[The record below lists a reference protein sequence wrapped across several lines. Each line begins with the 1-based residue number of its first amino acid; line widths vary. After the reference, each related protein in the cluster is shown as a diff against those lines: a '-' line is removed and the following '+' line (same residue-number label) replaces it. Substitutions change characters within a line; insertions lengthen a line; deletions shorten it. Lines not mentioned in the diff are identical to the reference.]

1 MDTRSAHKFLR
12 GTADT
17 TAWDITIAAGIL
29 ISGWESMTV
38 VKSKRPSRSGT
49 KREHGTSVL
58 TALHQ
63 VRELIVQ
70 GKLSP
75 GTWIVEGELA
85 KRLHL
90 SRTPAR
96 AALQWLQQEG
106 YVRVHRTAN
115 KSRMIV
121 SPLTKEDANEL
132 YAVIGRLEGL
142 AGRITAALPKA
153 ERQAIAQKLKNL
165 NQRLAEIRSNPSEQG
180 AIFDID
186 RDFHRLVVESGAG
199 PRLKSLHKTIEPQ
212 VERYWRLYASSIINN
227 LQLSIDEHNEIIASL
242 LAGDADRT
250 ERALQLN
257 WENGCERL
265 GHVIDVFGERGS
277 W

>member
-1 MDTRSAHKFLR
+1 
-12 GTADT
+12 
-17 TAWDITIAAGIL
+17 
-29 ISGWESMTV
+29 MTV
-38 VKSKRPSRSGT
+38 AKTKKASRAGGT

-106 YVRVHRTAN
+106 YIRVHRTAN

-142 AGRITAALPKA
+142 AGRITAGQPKA
-153 ERQAIAQKLKNL
+153 ERLALAQKLKGL
-165 NQRLAEIRSNPSEQG
+165 NEQLAKIKDHPSEQG
-180 AIFDID
+180 TIFDID

-199 PRLKSLHKTIEPQ
+199 PRLRNLHKMIEPQ
-212 VERYWRLYASSIINN
+212 VERYWRLYASSIIGN
-227 LQLSIDEHNEIIASL
+227 LQYSIDEHNEIIAAL
-242 LAGDADRT
+242 IAGDANRM
-250 ERALQLN
+250 ERSLQLN
-257 WENGCERL
+257 WEKGRERL
-265 GHVIDVFGERGS
+265 GQVIDVFGERGS

>member
-1 MDTRSAHKFLR
+1 MARQ
-12 GTADT
+12 
-17 TAWDITIAAGIL
+17 
-29 ISGWESMTV
+29 ISESGNAMAV
-38 VKSKRPSRSGT
+38 T
-49 KREHGTSVL
+49 KRKKASEASGARRQHGSSVL
-58 TALHQ
+58 VALHHIRQ
-63 VRELIVQ
+63 LIVE

-121 SPLTKEDANEL
+121 SSLTKEDAGEL

-142 AGRITAALPKA
+142 AGRITAGLPKA
-153 ERQAIAQKLKNL
+153 ERMAIVEKLKGM
-165 NQRLAEIRSNPSEQG
+165 NQQLARIRKNPSEQG
-180 AIFDID
+180 KIFEID
-186 RDFHRLVVESGAG
+186 RAFHRLMVESGAG
-199 PRLKSLHKTIEPQ
+199 PRLKGLHKTVEPQ
-212 VERYWRLYASSIINN
+212 VERYWRLYASSIIGN
-227 LQLSIDEHNEIIASL
+227 LQSSIDEHNEIISAL
-242 LAGDADRT
+242 IAGDADRI
-250 ERALQLN
+250 ERALQVN
-257 WENGCERL
+257 WENGCVRL

>member
-1 MDTRSAHKFLR
+1 
-12 GTADT
+12 
-17 TAWDITIAAGIL
+17 
-29 ISGWESMTV
+29 MTV
-38 VKSKRPSRSGT
+38 GKKRPARAGVT

-63 VRELIVQ
+63 VRDLIVQ

-85 KRLHL
+85 KRLNL

-121 SPLTKEDANEL
+121 SPLTKEDASEL

-153 ERQAIAQKLKNL
+153 ERLTIAHKLKGL
-165 NQRLAEIRSNPSEQG
+165 NQQLAQIRNNPGEQG

-227 LQLSIDEHNEIIASL
+227 LQLSIDEHNEIIAAL
-242 LAGDADRT
+242 IAGDADRM
-250 ERALQLN
+250 ERALQVN
-257 WENGCERL
+257 WENGYERL

>member
-1 MDTRSAHKFLR
+1 MSRGLERRSMTTRGTRSAR
-12 GTADT
+12 EG
-17 TAWDITIAAGIL
+17 
-29 ISGWESMTV
+29 
-38 VKSKRPSRSGT
+38 RP
-49 KREHGTSVL
+49 KREHGSTVL

-63 VRELIVQ
+63 VRQLIVE

-106 YVRVHRTAN
+106 YVQVHRTAN
-115 KSRMIV
+115 KSRMVV

-142 AGRITAALPKA
+142 AGRTTAQLPRADRLAMA
-153 ERQAIAQKLKNL
+153 EKLRELNQKLADIKDH
-165 NQRLAEIRSNPSEQG
+165 PSQQA

-186 RDFHRLVVESGAG
+186 RDFHRLIVKSGAG
-199 PRLKSLHKTIEPQ
+199 PRLRSLHNTVEPQ
-212 VERYWRLYASSIINN
+212 VERYWRLYASSIIGN
-227 LQLSIDEHNEIIASL
+227 LQLSIDEHNAIISAL
-242 LAGDADRT
+242 VAGDADRM
-250 ERALQLN
+250 ERALQVN
-257 WENGCERL
+257 WENGRARL
-265 GHVIDVFGERGS
+265 GQVIDIFGERGS

>member
-1 MDTRSAHKFLR
+1 MAVT
-12 GTADT
+12 
-17 TAWDITIAAGIL
+17 
-29 ISGWESMTV
+29 
-38 VKSKRPSRSGT
+38 KRKKTPEASGT
-49 KREHGTSVL
+49 RRQHGTSVL
-58 TALHQ
+58 SALHHIRQ
-63 VRELIVQ
+63 LIIE

-121 SPLTKEDANEL
+121 SSLTKEDAGEL

-142 AGRITAALPKA
+142 AGRITAGLPKQK
-153 ERQAIAQKLKNL
+153 RMAIVEKLKTF
-165 NQRLAEIRSNPSEQG
+165 NQQLARIRNNPSEQG
-180 AIFDID
+180 KIFEID
-186 RDFHRLVVESGAG
+186 RAFHHLVIESGAG
-199 PRLKSLHKTIEPQ
+199 PRLKGLHKTIEPQ
-212 VERYWRLYASSIINN
+212 VERYWRLYASSIIGN
-227 LQLSIDEHNEIIASL
+227 LQLSIDEHNEIIAAL
-242 LAGDADRT
+242 TAGDADGT
-250 ERALQLN
+250 ERALQVN

>member
-1 MDTRSAHKFLR
+1 MDTS
-12 GTADT
+12 GQ
-17 TAWDITIAAGIL
+17 TIAPGRLRQQSYNVGNPISTGDNMTATKTRRQPSAG
-29 ISGWESMTV
+29 GA
-38 VKSKRPSRSGT
+38 

-70 GKLSP
+70 GKLAP

-132 YAVIGRLEGL
+132 YAMIGRLEGL
-142 AGRITAALPKA
+142 AARITASLPKA
-153 ERQAIAQKLKNL
+153 ERAVIAHKLKNL
-165 NQRLAEIRSNPSEQG
+165 NQQLTQIQTNPSEQG
-180 AIFDID
+180 KIFDLD
-186 RDFHRLVVESGAG
+186 RDFHRLILDSGAG
-199 PRLKSLHKTIEPQ
+199 PRLKAFHKTIEPQ
-212 VERYWRLYASSIINN
+212 VERYWRLYASSIIGN
-227 LQLSIDEHNEIIASL
+227 LQLSIDEHNEIIAAL
-242 LAGDADRT
+242 LAGDADRV
-250 ERALQLN
+250 ERALQVN
-257 WENGCERL
+257 WENGCVRL

>member
-1 MDTRSAHKFLR
+1 MAVLSGGNCGPNG
-12 GTADT
+12 GTMAVT
-17 TAWDITIAAGIL
+17 KT
-29 ISGWESMTV
+29 
-38 VKSKRPSRSGT
+38 KSSSRSGGT

-106 YVRVHRTAN
+106 YIRVHRTAN

-132 YAVIGRLEGL
+132 YAIIGRLEGL
-142 AGRITAALPKA
+142 AGRITAALPKP
-153 ERQAIAQKLKNL
+153 ERVAIAQKLKAI
-165 NQRLAEIRSNPSEQG
+165 NQRLAEIKNNPSEQG
-180 AIFDID
+180 QIFDID
-186 RDFHRLVVESGAG
+186 RDFHRVVVESGSG
-199 PRLKSLHKTIEPQ
+199 PRLLNLHKMIEPQ
-212 VERYWRLYASSIINN
+212 VERYWRLYASSIIGN
-227 LQLSIDEHNEIIASL
+227 LQYSIDEHNDIIAAL
-242 LAGDADRT
+242 LAGDAIQM
-250 ERALQLN
+250 ERSLQIN
-257 WENGCERL
+257 WEKGRERL
-265 GHVIDVFGERGS
+265 GKVIDVFGERGS

>member
-1 MDTRSAHKFLR
+1 
-12 GTADT
+12 
-17 TAWDITIAAGIL
+17 
-29 ISGWESMTV
+29 MTV
-38 VKSKRPSRSGT
+38 AKTKRASRVGGI

-106 YVRVHRTAN
+106 YIRVQRTAN

-132 YAVIGRLEGL
+132 YAVIGRIEGL
-142 AGRITAALPKA
+142 AGRITAALPKS
-153 ERQAIAQKLKNL
+153 ERMAIAEKLKEL
-165 NQRLAEIRSNPSEQG
+165 NQRLAEIKNNPAEQG
-180 AIFDID
+180 EIFVID
-186 RDFHRLVVESGAG
+186 HDFHRLIVESGAG
-199 PRLKSLHKTIEPQ
+199 PRLHNLHKMIEPQ
-212 VERYWRLYASSIINN
+212 VERYWRLYASSIIGN
-227 LQLSIDEHNEIIASL
+227 LQYSIDEHNEIINAL
-242 LAGDADRT
+242 IAGDANLM
-250 ERALQLN
+250 ERSLQIN
-257 WENGCERL
+257 WEMGRERL
-265 GHVIDVFGERGS
+265 GKVIDIFGERGS

>member
-1 MDTRSAHKFLR
+1 MAGKTRR
-12 GTADT
+12 TAK
-17 TAWDITIAAGIL
+17 AGAN
-29 ISGWESMTV
+29 
-38 VKSKRPSRSGT
+38 

-58 TALHQ
+58 AALHQ

-85 KRLHL
+85 RRLHL

-142 AGRITAALPKA
+142 AGRKTAALAKA
-153 ERQAIAQKLKNL
+153 ERAAIAQKLGDL
-165 NQRLAEIRSNPSEQG
+165 NQKLVHILSNPAQQAEI
-180 AIFDID
+180 FDVD
-186 RDFHRLVVESGAG
+186 RDFHRLIVESGAG
-199 PRLKSLHKTIEPQ
+199 PRLKSLHKAIEPQ
-212 VERYWRLYASSIINN
+212 VERYWRLYASSIIGN
-227 LQLSIDEHNEIIASL
+227 LQLSIDEHNEIIAAL

-250 ERALQLN
+250 ERALQTN
-257 WENGCERL
+257 WSKGCERL
-265 GHVIDVFGERGS
+265 EHVIDIFGERGS

>member
-1 MDTRSAHKFLR
+1 MTPTKTR
-12 GTADT
+12 
-17 TAWDITIAAGIL
+17 
-29 ISGWESMTV
+29 
-38 VKSKRPSRSGT
+38 RPRDLKP
-49 KREHGTSVL
+49 KREHGNSVL

-63 VRELIVQ
+63 VRQLIVE

-106 YVRVHRTAN
+106 YVQVHRTAN

-132 YAVIGRLEGL
+132 YAIIGRLEGL
-142 AGRITAALPKA
+142 AARITAQLPKA
-153 ERQAIAQKLKNL
+153 ERTAMADQLKRL
-165 NQRLAEIRSNPSEQG
+165 NQRLADIKDHPSEQG

-186 RDFHRLVVESGAG
+186 RNFHRLIVESAAG
-199 PRLKSLHKTIEPQ
+199 PRLRSLHNTVEPQ
-212 VERYWRLYASSIINN
+212 VEQIGRASC
-227 LQLSIDEHNEIIASL
+227 
-242 LAGDADRT
+242 R
-250 ERALQLN
+250 ER
-257 WENGCERL
+257 
-265 GHVIDVFGERGS
+265 V
-277 W
+277 

>member
-1 MDTRSAHKFLR
+1 MSEDRTIETCVLR
-12 GTADT
+12 VMWGV
-17 TAWDITIAAGIL
+17 
-29 ISGWESMTV
+29 MTV
-38 VKSKRPSRSGT
+38 AKARRVAKAESS

-58 TALHQ
+58 TALQ
-63 VRELIVQ
+63 QLRELIVH

-90 SRTPAR
+90 SRTPTR

-106 YVRVHRTAN
+106 YIREHRTAT

-121 SPLTKEDANEL
+121 SPLTKEDAKEL

-142 AGRITAALPKA
+142 AGRITAALSKP
-153 ERQAIAQKLKNL
+153 ERTAIAAQLKSF
-165 NQRLAEIRSNPSEQG
+165 NQQLARIKDHPSQQG
-180 AIFDID
+180 AIFDLD

-199 PRLKSLHKTIEPQ
+199 PRLLNWHKTVEPQ
-212 VERYWRLYASSIINN
+212 VERYWRLYASSIVSN
-227 LQLSIDEHNEIIASL
+227 LQFSIDEHNEIIRAL
-242 LAGDADRT
+242 TEGDQDRM
-250 ERALQLN
+250 ERALQAN

>member
-1 MDTRSAHKFLR
+1 
-12 GTADT
+12 
-17 TAWDITIAAGIL
+17 
-29 ISGWESMTV
+29 MTV
-38 VKSKRPSRSGT
+38 AKTKRSPKTGGT

-58 TALHQ
+58 SALHQ

-106 YVRVHRTAN
+106 YIRVHRTAN

-132 YAVIGRLEGL
+132 YAVIGRIEGL
-142 AGRITAALPKA
+142 AGRITAELPKA
-153 ERQAIAQKLKNL
+153 ERLAIAQKLKAL
-165 NQRLAEIRSNPSEQG
+165 NHRLTEIRTNPSEQG
-180 AIFDID
+180 EIFDID
-186 RDFHRLVVESGAG
+186 RNFHRLVVESGAG
-199 PRLKSLHKTIEPQ
+199 PRLHNLHNMIEPQ
-212 VERYWRLYASSIINN
+212 VERYWRLYASSIIGN
-227 LQLSIDEHNEIIASL
+227 LQFSIDEHNEIISAL
-242 LAGDADRT
+242 IAGDANLM
-250 ERALQLN
+250 ERNLQIN
-257 WENGCERL
+257 WEKGRERL
-265 GHVIDVFGERGS
+265 GKVIDVFGERGS

>member
-1 MDTRSAHKFLR
+1 MAGSNKTAKLVRTSLR
-12 GTADT
+12 
-17 TAWDITIAAGIL
+17 
-29 ISGWESMTV
+29 
-38 VKSKRPSRSGT
+38 KH
-49 KREHGTSVL
+49 EHGSSVL
-58 TALHQ
+58 TAMHQ

-106 YVRVHRTAN
+106 YIRVHRTAN

-153 ERQAIAQKLKNL
+153 ERLEIAQKLKNL
-165 NQRLAEIRSNPSEQG
+165 NQKLAEIKDHPSEQG
-180 AIFDID
+180 MIFDID

-199 PRLKSLHKTIEPQ
+199 PRLHNLHKMIEPQ
-212 VERYWRLYASSIINN
+212 VERYWRLYASSIIGN
-227 LQLSIDEHNEIIASL
+227 LQYSIDEHNEIIAAL
-242 LAGDADRT
+242 IAGDANRM
-250 ERALQLN
+250 ERSLQIN
-257 WENGCERL
+257 WEKGRERL

>member
-1 MDTRSAHKFLR
+1 MGKSGLI
-12 GTADT
+12 GGMM
-17 TAWDITIAAGIL
+17 TIAKA
-29 ISGWESMTV
+29 
-38 VKSKRPSRSGT
+38 KSSSRTGGA

-106 YVRVHRTAN
+106 YIRVHRTAN

-132 YAVIGRLEGL
+132 YAIIGRLEGL
-142 AGRITAALPKA
+142 AGHITASLPKP
-153 ERQAIAQKLKNL
+153 ERLAIAQRLKAF
-165 NQRLAEIRSNPSEQG
+165 NQRLAEIRTNPSEQG

-186 RDFHRLVVESGAG
+186 RDFHRVVVESGAG
-199 PRLKSLHKTIEPQ
+199 PRLHNLHKMIEPQ
-212 VERYWRLYASSIINN
+212 VERYWRLYASSIIGN
-227 LQLSIDEHNEIIASL
+227 LQYSIDEHNQIIAAL
-242 LAGDADRT
+242 IAGDANLM
-250 ERALQLN
+250 ERNLQIN
-257 WENGCERL
+257 WEKGRERL
-265 GHVIDVFGERGS
+265 GKVIDMFGERGS

>member
-1 MDTRSAHKFLR
+1 MAVT
-12 GTADT
+12 
-17 TAWDITIAAGIL
+17 
-29 ISGWESMTV
+29 
-38 VKSKRPSRSGT
+38 KSKGSSRAGGS

-106 YVRVHRTAN
+106 YIRVHRTAN

-132 YAVIGRLEGL
+132 YAIIGRLEGL
-142 AGRITAALPKA
+142 AGRITAALPKN
-153 ERQAIAQKLKNL
+153 ERMAIAQKLKTI
-165 NQRLAEIRSNPSEQG
+165 NQRLAEIRNNPGEQG
-180 AIFDID
+180 EIFGID
-186 RDFHRLVVESGAG
+186 HEFHRVVVESGSG
-199 PRLKSLHKTIEPQ
+199 PRLLNLHKMIEPQ
-212 VERYWRLYASSIINN
+212 VERYWRLYASAIIGN
-227 LQLSIDEHNEIIASL
+227 LQYSIDEHNDIIAAL
-242 LAGDADRT
+242 VDGDANHM
-250 ERALQLN
+250 ERSLQIN
-257 WENGCERL
+257 WEKGRERL
-265 GHVIDVFGERGS
+265 GKVIDVFGERGS

>member
-1 MDTRSAHKFLR
+1 MPVTKLKKPSK
-12 GTADT
+12 
-17 TAWDITIAAGIL
+17 AG
-29 ISGWESMTV
+29 V
-38 VKSKRPSRSGT
+38 PKRA
-49 KREHGTSVL
+49 HGTSVF
-58 TALHQ
+58 TALQQ
-63 VRELIVQ
+63 VRELIVH

-106 YVRVHRTAN
+106 YVREHRTAT

-132 YAVIGRLEGL
+132 YSVIGRLEGL
-142 AGRITAALPKA
+142 AGRVIAALPKA
-153 ERQAIAQKLKNL
+153 ERMVTVHQLKSL
-165 NQRLAEIRSNPSEQG
+165 NQQLADVKGDPSKQG

-186 RDFHRLVVESGAG
+186 REFHRLVVESGAG
-199 PRLKSLHKTIEPQ
+199 PRLRAWHKTIEPQ
-212 VERYWRLYASSIINN
+212 VERYWRLYANSIMNN
-227 LQLSIDEHNEIIASL
+227 LQFSINEHNDIIRAL
-242 LAGDADRT
+242 TEGDADRM
-250 ERALQLN
+250 ERSLQVN

>member
-1 MDTRSAHKFLR
+1 MALLSGGNCGPNG
-12 GTADT
+12 GTMAVT
-17 TAWDITIAAGIL
+17 KTKG
-29 ISGWESMTV
+29 S
-38 VKSKRPSRSGT
+38 SRSGGT

-106 YVRVHRTAN
+106 YIRVHRTAN

-132 YAVIGRLEGL
+132 YAIIGRLEGL
-142 AGRITAALPKA
+142 AGRITATLPKA
-153 ERQAIAQKLKNL
+153 ERTAIAQKLKAT
-165 NQRLAEIRSNPSEQG
+165 NQRLAEIRNNPNEQG
-180 AIFDID
+180 EIFGID
-186 RDFHRLVVESGAG
+186 HEFHRVVVESGSG
-199 PRLKSLHKTIEPQ
+199 PRLLNLHKMIEPQ
-212 VERYWRLYASSIINN
+212 VERYWRL
-227 LQLSIDEHNEIIASL
+227 
-242 LAGDADRT
+242 
-250 ERALQLN
+250 
-257 WENGCERL
+257 
-265 GHVIDVFGERGS
+265 
-277 W
+277 

>member
-1 MDTRSAHKFLR
+1 MAGAKTQRTSR
-12 GTADT
+12 
-17 TAWDITIAAGIL
+17 AA
-29 ISGWESMTV
+29 
-38 VKSKRPSRSGT
+38 VKRRA
-49 KREHGTSVL
+49 HGTSVL

-106 YVRVHRTAN
+106 YIRVHRTGN
-115 KSRMIV
+115 KSRMMV

-142 AGRITAALPKA
+142 ASRATAALPRT
-153 ERQAIAQKLKNL
+153 ERLEIAQKLKKL
-165 NQRLAEIRSNPSEQG
+165 NKRLAEIKDHPSKQG

-186 RDFHRLVVESGAG
+186 RNFHRLVVESGAG
-199 PRLKSLHKTIEPQ
+199 PRLYNLHKMIEPQ
-212 VERYWRLYASSIINN
+212 VERYWRLYASSIIGN
-227 LQLSIDEHNEIIASL
+227 LQDSIDEHNEIISAVIT
-242 LAGDADRT
+242 GDANRT
-250 ERALQLN
+250 ERSLQIN
-257 WENGCERL
+257 WENGRKRL
-265 GHVIDVFGERGS
+265 GQVIDIFGERGS

>member
-1 MDTRSAHKFLR
+1 MPVRSR
-12 GTADT
+12 CGCNR
-17 TAWDITIAAGIL
+17 TIGNNPIPT
-29 ISGWESMTV
+29 GDEMTV
-38 VKSKRPSRSGT
+38 AKSRRLANVGGP

-70 GKLSP
+70 GKLAP

-132 YAVIGRLEGL
+132 YAMIGRLEGL
-142 AGRITAALPKA
+142 AARITASLPKA
-153 ERQAIAQKLKNL
+153 ERLAIAQKLKSL
-165 NQRLAEIRSNPSEQG
+165 NQELTQIQSNPGEQG
-180 AIFDID
+180 KIFDID
-186 RDFHRLVVESGAG
+186 RDFHRLIVESGAG
-199 PRLKSLHKTIEPQ
+199 PRLKAFHKTIEPQ
-212 VERYWRLYASSIINN
+212 VERYWRLYASSIIGN
-227 LQLSIDEHNEIIASL
+227 LQLSIDEHNEIITAL
-242 LAGDADRT
+242 IAGDADRT
-250 ERALQLN
+250 ERGLQVN

-265 GHVIDVFGERGS
+265 GNVTDVFGERGS